1 MGKSLDE
8 KIKKLGKKRQA
19 KIARRFEELEAEE
32 MTLRDLRK
40 AMDLTQK
47 TVAKKLKIN
56 QDNVSRLEARSDV
69 LLSTLQAYVHSLGGK
84 LTLLAEFP
92 DRPPVSLTGFS
103 ALEHKKPS
111 KSPRLHDLISFHR
124 KTC

>member
-8 KIKKLGKKRQA
+8 KINKLSKKRRE
-19 KIARRFEELEAEE
+19 KIAKRFEELEAEE
-32 MTLRDLRK
+32 MTMRDLRQ
-40 AMDLTQK
+40 AMHMTQK

-69 LLSTLQAYVHSLGGK
+69 LLSTLQAYVRSLGGN

-103 ALEHKKPS
+103 ALEKKPS
-111 KSPRLHDLISFHR
+111 KSKSSVS
-124 KTC
+124 TT

>member
-19 KIARRFEELEAEE
+19 KIARRFKELEAEE
-32 MTLRDLRK
+32 MTMRDLRK
-40 AMDLTQK
+40 AMHLTQK
-47 TVAKKLKIN
+47 TVAKKLNIS

-69 LLSTLQAYVHSLGGK
+69 LLSTLQAYVHSLGGN

-92 DRPPVSLTGFS
+92 DRPPVFLKGFS
-103 ALEHKKPS
+103 ALEHKNS
-111 KSPRLHDLISFHR
+111 S
-124 KTC
+124 

>member
-1 MGKSLDE
+1 MGKSLDD
-8 KIKKLGKKRQA
+8 KIKKLSKKRQA

-32 MTLRDLRK
+32 MTMRDLRK

-69 LLSTLQAYVHSLGGK
+69 LLSTLQAYVHSLGGN

-103 ALEHKKPS
+103 ALEHTKPS
-111 KSPRLHDLISFHR
+111 KSRSPVS
-124 KTC
+124 TT